1 MARQKPTLTVFFS
14 RLEDPR
20 VTGRTVHRLLD
31 ILVITICAVLSG
43 AESWVDV
50 EMYGKEKREFLRKY
64 LRLPHGIPS
73 HDTFGR
79 VFSLIHPEKIQE
91 CFIEWVQSAMRH
103 SKGEIIAIDGKT
115 VRRSFDNKKGIGALH
130 MISAWA
136 TANGVVLGQRKCDE
150 KSNEI
155 TAIPELLRL
164 LDIHGCI
171 VTTDAM
177 GCQKEIAKQITEQGG
192 DYVFCVKGNQGNT
205 HKDIKELFAKA
216 QQKEFKGYKHSY
228 YETREQGHGREEI
241 RRYWTLEERPLSDVI
256 GWIWRREPWAKLNMV
271 GMVEAERVVDG
282 KRSKEIRYYISS
294 LENDAKVFAHAVR
307 NHWSIENGLHWVLD
321 VAFRE
326 DENRARMGN
335 SQANLSLVRH
345 IALNLLKQEKSKK
358 VGVAAKRSLLVGA
371 MSIFLKYY
379 WNDLMRLPCFL
390 LTP

>member
-1 MARQKPTLTVFFS
+1 MARQKPSLTVFFS
-14 RLEDPR
+14 QLEDPR
-20 VTGRTVHRLLD
+20 VIGRTAHRLLD
-31 ILVITICAVLSG
+31 IVVITICGVLSG
-43 AESWVDV
+43 AESWIDV
-50 EMYGKEKREFLRKY
+50 EMYGREKGEFLRKY
-64 LRLPHGIPS
+64 IPLPHGIPS

-79 VFSLIHPEKIQE
+79 VFSLIQPEKIQK
-91 CFIEWVQSAMRH
+91 CFIEWVQSVMKH

-115 VRRSFDNKKGIGALH
+115 ARRSFDNKKGIGALH
-130 MISAWA
+130 MVSAWA
-136 TANGVVLGQRKCDE
+136 TANGMVLGQRKCDD

-216 QQKEFKGYKHSY
+216 QKKKFKGNKHSY
-228 YETREQGHGREEI
+228 YETREQGHGREEV
-241 RRYWTLEERPLSDVI
+241 RRYWTIQERPLSDAI
-256 GWIWRREPWAKLNMV
+256 GWIWRRKPWSKLNIV
-271 GMVEAERVVDG
+271 GMVEAERIIDG
-282 KRSKEIRYYISS
+282 KRSKEIRYYLSS
-294 LENDAKVFAHAVR
+294 LENDAKVFAQAVR

-326 DENRARMGN
+326 DESRARVGN
-335 SQANLSLVRH
+335 SQANLSLIRH

-358 VGVAAKRSLLVGA
+358 VGIAAKRKLAGWSNEYLLKV
-371 MSIFLKYY
+371 
-379 WNDLMRLPCFL
+379 L
-390 LTP
+390 LE

>member
-20 VTGRTVHRLLD
+20 VPGRTAHRLLD

-79 VFSLIHPEKIQE
+79 VFSLIHPEKIQK
-91 CFIEWVQSAMRH
+91 CFIEWVQSVMNH

-115 VRRSFDNKKGIGALH
+115 ARRSFDNKKGTSALH

-216 QQKEFKGYKHSY
+216 QQKKFKGYKHSY
-228 YETREQGHGREEI
+228 YETREQGHGREEV
-241 RRYWTLEERPLSDVI
+241 RRYWTLEEKGHGVKPSLFI
-256 GWIWRREPWAKLNMV
+256 NKL
-271 GMVEAERVVDG
+271 
-282 KRSKEIRYYISS
+282 
-294 LENDAKVFAHAVR
+294 F
-307 NHWSIENGLHWVLD
+307 
-321 VAFRE
+321 F
-326 DENRARMGN
+326 
-335 SQANLSLVRH
+335 
-345 IALNLLKQEKSKK
+345 
-358 VGVAAKRSLLVGA
+358 
-371 MSIFLKYY
+371 
-379 WNDLMRLPCFL
+379 
-390 LTP
+390 